1 MQEVLVK
8 LWCDKT
14 WHDDQ
19 EKAESDG
26 SHVLELDGRRVKLDL
41 ADSHYKVLAEFLE
54 PWLAA
59 GRPEGSGPVARLG
72 FRAGTKEAKD
82 FRRGLREWAD
92 GEGRAGEYRRE
103 RPDGKVDY
111 KYPKRLYDDYVA
123 YLLSQAEP
131 AALWAG

>member
-1 MQEVLVK
+1 MQEVLLR

-14 WHDDQ
+14 WHDSQ
-19 EKAESDG
+19 QKAESDG
-26 SHVLELDGRRVKLDL
+26 THVLELDGHRVRLDL
-41 ADSHYKVLAEFLE
+41 TNENFQELAAWLA

-59 GRPEGSGPVARLG
+59 GSQEDTGPVARVG
-72 FRAGTKEAKD
+72 FKAGSKEAKD

-92 GEGRAGEYRRE
+92 GEGRTEEYKRE

-111 KYPKRLYDDYVA
+111 KYPKKLYDDYVA

-131 AALWAG
+131 AA